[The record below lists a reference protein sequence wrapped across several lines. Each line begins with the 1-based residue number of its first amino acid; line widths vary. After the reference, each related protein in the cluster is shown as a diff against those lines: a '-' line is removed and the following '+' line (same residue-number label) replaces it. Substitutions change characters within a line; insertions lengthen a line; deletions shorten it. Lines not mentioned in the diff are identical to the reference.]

1 MQWGNE
7 WGRSLAVV
15 GGWNIVGFT
24 LACFHRFRIIPADLY
39 IVPSEDQ
46 RGLFSTHNY
55 RMNCGMFDLQPQHR
69 LQIPEGWF
77 WHSCG
82 AVLWRRIFHWRRR
95 LNWIELNWIVPNRD
109 GIVCWLLA
117 DSILRNSNFG
127 RLWQFDLWCEE
138 SRKKETLLG
147 QTDNDHMFCW
157 SIMFPG
163 TISNYRTL
171 SKSTDKMIS
180 SEGDATLSSLV
191 DFSGLLPFWSSLPS
205 ISCCFASA

>member
-1 MQWGNE
+1 MWSCSVEENFP
-7 WGRSLAVV
+7 LAE
-15 GGWNIVGFT
+15 T
-24 LACFHRFRIIPADLY
+24 L
-39 IVPSEDQ
+39 
-46 RGLFSTHNY
+46 
-55 RMNCGMFDLQPQHR
+55 
-69 LQIPEGWF
+69 
-77 WHSCG
+77 
-82 AVLWRRIFHWRRR
+82 
-95 LNWIELNWIVPNRD
+95 ELNWIVPNRD

-191 DFSGLLPFWSSLPS
+191 DFYGLLPF
-205 ISCCFASA
+205 